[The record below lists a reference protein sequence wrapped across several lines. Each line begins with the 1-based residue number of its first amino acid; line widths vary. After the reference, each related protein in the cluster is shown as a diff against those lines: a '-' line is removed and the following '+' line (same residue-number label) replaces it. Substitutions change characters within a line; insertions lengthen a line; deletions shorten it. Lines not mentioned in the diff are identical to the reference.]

1 MRTFSLRLLPV
12 IALLLTADAFAAE
25 PARPHADLE
34 RSIVRQYATIAR
46 SMYSEIEQGA
56 LELRARVGAF
66 LDVPSPDTLAAARNA
81 WIDARRVY
89 GQSEVMRFYE
99 GPIDS
104 PQGVEIFVNAWP
116 VDEAYIDYVRG
127 DPSAGIINMVQQ
139 YPNLNATLLSVW
151 NQRGG
156 EANVSTGWHAIEF
169 LLWGQDFDDDRTRLA
184 PAYDYVA
191 GAGANAARRAEY
203 LRLATDLLV
212 EHLRQVSAAWATEPG
227 TYRTSFEAGDP
238 DQGVRRILAGMLIL
252 SGFEMASE
260 RLAVPY
266 ETRDQEDEHS
276 CFSDTTHL
284 DLVANE
290 LGIEAMFRGC
300 WQRSVR
306 TRRSRPRPRRRS
318 GAGRRARASDRGG
331 VGRAARHRATVR
343 SGGAGRDDAPSR
355 EAVLVAIEAL
365 EAQTASLASLA
376 AALGFKI
383 AIEPGG

>member
-1 MRTFSLRLLPV
+1 M
-12 IALLLTADAFAAE
+12 AAGAAGAE
-25 PARPHADLE
+25 PARPPIDLK
-34 RSIVRQYATIAR
+34 RSIVRQYANVAH
-46 SMYSEIEQGA
+46 SMYAEIERRA
-56 LELRARVGAF
+56 LELRARVGEF
-66 LDVPSPDTLAAARNA
+66 LAAPSPERLAAARTA

-89 GQSEVMRFYE
+89 GQSEVLRFYE

-104 PQGVEIFVNAWP
+104 PEGVEIFVNAWP

-127 DPSAGIINMVQQ
+127 DASAGIINLVQQ
-139 YPNLNATLLSVW
+139 YPNLNSTLLSVW

-169 LLWGQDFDDDRTRLA
+169 LLWGQDFDTTGPGSRPHT
-184 PAYDYVA
+184 DYVA
-191 GAGANAARRAEY
+191 GAGANALRRAEY

-212 EHLRQVSAAWATEPG
+212 EHLQRLSAAWANEPG
-227 TYRTSFEAGDP
+227 NYRTAFEAEDP

-252 SGFEMASE
+252 SGFEMTGE

-266 ETRDQEDEHS
+266 ETKDQEDEHS

-300 WQRSVR
+300 WQDRCG
-306 TRRSRPRPRRRS
+306 P
-318 GAGRRARASDRGG
+318 GIADLARAVDPALAEEL
-331 VGRAARHRATVR
+331 AARIAASLAALRAIPPPFDQSVL
-343 SGGAGRDDAPSR
+343 AGDDAPGR
-355 EAVLVAIEAL
+355 ETVLTAIEAL
-365 EAQTASLASLA
+365 EAQTSSLASLA

>member
-1 MRTFSLRLLPV
+1 MVLAAGVTE
-12 IALLLTADAFAAE
+12 AE
-25 PARPHADLE
+25 PARPPLELE
-34 RSIVRQYATIAR
+34 RSIVRQYAQVAH
-46 SMYSEIEQGA
+46 SMYSEIERRA

-66 LDVPSPDTLAAARNA
+66 LTAPSPETLAAARSA
-81 WIDARRVY
+81 WIEARLVY
-89 GQSEVMRFYE
+89 GQSEVLRFYE

-104 PQGVEIFVNAWP
+104 PEGVEIFVNAWP

-127 DPSAGIINMVQQ
+127 DPGAGIINLVER
-139 YPNLNATLLSVW
+139 YPNLNTTLLSVW

-169 LLWGQDFDDDRTRLA
+169 LLWGQDFDQTGPGSRPHT
-184 PAYDYVA
+184 DYVA
-191 GAGANAARRAEY
+191 GAGSNAARRAEY

-212 EHLRQVSAAWATEPG
+212 GHLGQVSSAWAAEPG
-227 TYRTSFEAGDP
+227 TYRTAFEAGAA

-252 SGFEMASE
+252 SGFEMSGE

-266 ETRDQEDEHS
+266 ETKDQEDEHS

-300 WQRSVR
+300 WQDQCGPGIREL
-306 TRRSRPRPRRRS
+306 
-318 GAGRRARASDRGG
+318 ARAVDPALAEELD
-331 VGRAARHRATVR
+331 GRIAAALAALRAIPAPFDQAVR
-343 SGGAGRDDAPSR
+343 AGDDAPGR
-355 EAVLVAIEAL
+355 QAVLTALEAL